1 MSRTAEETASI
12 LTELYDENFKND
24 YAEPFRITWPQLRS
38 LAAVSRLVDTYLK
51 DINTSL
57 SEYGQSLIPFDEF
70 FLVARERDLEHFRMV
85 PDRLLEQ
92 HFPDGKE
99 NAGESDDYSDDDDI
113 EL

>member
-1 MSRTAEETASI
+1 MARTAEETASI
-12 LTELYDENFKND
+12 LNELYDENFKND

-38 LAAVSRLVDTYLK
+38 LAAVTRLVDTYLK

-57 SEYGQSLIPFDEF
+57 SECGQYLIGFDEF

-92 HFPDGKE
+92 YLPDGE
-99 NAGESDDYSDDDDI
+99 DAGESEDDSDDDL